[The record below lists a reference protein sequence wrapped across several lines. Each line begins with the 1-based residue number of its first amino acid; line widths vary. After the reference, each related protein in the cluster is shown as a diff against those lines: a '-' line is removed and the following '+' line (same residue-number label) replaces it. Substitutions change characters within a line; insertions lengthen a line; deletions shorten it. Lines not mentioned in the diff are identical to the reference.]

1 MLGFINSN
9 FAKKKKFRTQH
20 VNMEKALLPKLW
32 KVVKAGGNGNAVVIY
47 PHLLPLLAKL
57 NGEAL
62 GQKLQTFY
70 TDFFKNMNIG
80 MISRSMQQSRLEI
93 SAIST
98 AYYECLQYVII
109 QMQRVNLL
117 PIEDLTGF
125 CKELV
130 KEHLVDVIAWC
141 LSDEQHCSK
150 FVFAQVSS
158 ICNYWTQ
165 NSPDNLLYAAILHYF
180 WEEIFTVLEKSLD
193 NNDRLERTLNL
204 HYELVQSFRT
214 GQSHR
219 TKPKVKFSTAGDD
232 EVDTSSTPKSAT
244 VRLIDFNETAFRLCT
259 IYMKRTTETMSP
271 LFVNNL
277 ENLLK
282 AFGNSEFLLRLS
294 GDAGVAKLYDKF
306 SVWLLIAQLRQENV
320 IDIIL
325 QLYPFLSVEE
335 KSALLM
341 KLVKFPNEQVQSWVI
356 ARLLSHPLCVE
367 PDITK
372 LLGQPNVR
380 KVLLKCAQS
389 VVDGDTKDNINFL
402 HKCFFQNE
410 AGDILIDGETCR
422 AIIEVIAAA
431 FDDTGRVGV
440 LDTCASFLAQIMP
453 VICSDDAKK
462 DLQNFMFLQFFQFS
476 VNKNV
481 SLLQDVL
488 AQPF

>member
-1 MLGFINSN
+1 M
-9 FAKKKKFRTQH
+9 
-20 VNMEKALLPKLW
+20 NMEKALLPKLW
-32 KVVKAGGNGNAVVIY
+32 KVVKAGGNGNAAVIY

-62 GQKLQTFY
+62 GPKLQTFY
-70 TDFFKNMNIG
+70 TDFFVNLKIG

-93 SAIST
+93 SAIAT

-109 QMQRVNLL
+109 QMQRIKLL
-117 PIEDLTGF
+117 PIEELTVYS
-125 CKELV
+125 KELV

-165 NSPDNLLYAAILHYF
+165 SSHDNVLYAAILHYF
-180 WEEIFTVLEKSLD
+180 WEEIFTVLESSLD
-193 NNDRLERTLNL
+193 NTELLERTLNL

-219 TKPKVKFSTAGDD
+219 TKPKVKFSTADDD
-232 EVDTSSTPKSAT
+232 EVDANTTPKPTT
-244 VRLIDFNETAFRLCT
+244 VGLIDFNETAFRLCT
-259 IYMKRTTETMSP
+259 IYIKRTTETMSP
-271 LFVNNL
+271 LFVDNL
-277 ENLLK
+277 ENLFK
-282 AFGNSEFLLRLS
+282 VFGNSEFFMRLS
-294 GDAGVAKLYDKF
+294 GDAGVAKLYEKF

-325 QLYPFLSVEE
+325 QLYPFLSGEE

-367 PDITK
+367 PEITK

-389 VVDGDTKDNINFL
+389 VADGDTKDNINFL

-431 FDDTGRVGV
+431 FDDDGRVGV

-453 VICSDDAKK
+453 VICSDEAKK
-462 DLQNFMFLQFFQFS
+462 DLQNFMFLKFFEFS

-481 SLLQDVL
+481 SLLHIYRG
-488 AQPF
+488 AFGY

>member
-1 MLGFINSN
+1 M
-9 FAKKKKFRTQH
+9 
-20 VNMEKALLPKLW
+20 NMEKALLPKLW
-32 KVVKAGGNGNAVVIY
+32 KVVKAGGSGNAAVIY

-62 GQKLQTFY
+62 GEKLQTFY

-80 MISRSMQQSRLEI
+80 MVSRAMQQSRLEI
-93 SAIST
+93 SAIAT

-109 QMQRVNLL
+109 QMQRVELL
-117 PIEDLTGF
+117 PSEELTAF

-165 NSPDNLLYAAILHYF
+165 NSQDNLLYAAILQYF
-180 WEEIFTVLEKSLD
+180 WQEIFTVLEKSLD
-193 NNDRLERTLNL
+193 NTDRLERTLDL

-214 GQSHR
+214 SQSHR
-219 TKPKVKFSTAGDD
+219 TKPRVKFSTASDD
-232 EVDTSSTPKSAT
+232 EVDSGSTPKPAA
-244 VRLIDFNETAFRLCT
+244 VRIIDFNETAFHLCL

-277 ENLLK
+277 ENLFK
-282 AFGNSEFLLRLS
+282 AFGNAEFFLRLS

-325 QLYPFLSVEE
+325 QTYPFLGVEE

-389 VVDGDTKDNINFL
+389 VADGDTKDNINFL

-431 FDDTGRVGV
+431 FDDSGRLGI

-453 VICSDDAKK
+453 VICSDEAKK
-462 DLQNFMFLQFFQFS
+462 DLQNFMFLKFFEFS

-481 SLLQDVL
+481 SLLITLFIDVTL
-488 AQPF
+488 SLFHRRLPTTLPKIRYGR